1 MRCCLKNSASAF
13 VFAEFF
19 MLLMNTNELAYL
31 LGYQETNSFLFFFIV
46 WTGKNICYY
55 GKYIEC
61 NGDK

>member
-31 LGYQETNSFLFFFIV
+31 LGYQETNSFLRAFTV
-46 WTGKNICYY
+46 WTGKNISDYR
-55 GKYIEC
+55 K
-61 NGDK
+61 NMD